1 MTHRL
6 WVFGLLAA
14 ITGCSSSSPNT
25 PSSTGTDDGGSGTD
39 DGGSGSIEDAPSAMT
54 CDAVSLAASPEA
66 GAAACFECQASKC
79 MPEMATCSTD
89 CTCAPA
95 FSCLE
100 QHSTG
105 DSLNSGYSACEAAVN
120 ALMNGNAALMALA
133 GCATN
138 NCNAECGFSSGGDG
152 G

>member
-1 MTHRL
+1 MQRMTHRL
-6 WVFGLLAA
+6 WVAGLVAA
-14 ITGCSSSSPNT
+14 ITGCSSSSPG
-25 PSSTGTDDGGSGTD
+25 PSSTNTDDGGGVSV
-39 DGGSGSIEDAPSAMT
+39 EDAPSAMA
-54 CDAVSLAASPEA
+54 CDAVSLAPSPEA

-79 MPEMATCSTD
+79 MAEMATCSTD

-95 FSCLE
+95 FACLE

-138 NCNAECGFSSGGDG
+138 NCNAECFGAGGDG

>member
-1 MTHRL
+1 MQRMTHRL
-6 WVFGLLAA
+6 WVFGLVAA
-14 ITGCSSSSPNT
+14 ITGCSTSSPSA
-25 PSSTGTDDGGSGTD
+25 PV
-39 DGGSGSIEDAPSAMT
+39 EDAASAMT
-54 CDAVSLAASPEA
+54 CDAVSLAPSPEA

-79 MPEMATCSTD
+79 MPEMATCSAD

-120 ALMNGNAALMALA
+120 ALMNGNAALMGLA

-138 NCNAECGFSSGGDG
+138 NCNAECFGTGGDG